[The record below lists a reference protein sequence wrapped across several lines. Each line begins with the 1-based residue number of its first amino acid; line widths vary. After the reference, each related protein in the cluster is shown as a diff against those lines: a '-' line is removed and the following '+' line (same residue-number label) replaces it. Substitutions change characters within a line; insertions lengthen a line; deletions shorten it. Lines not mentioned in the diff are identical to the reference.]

1 MRRTRSR
8 DHLGALDFINVD
20 TARILGFS
28 VCSTGNSMKERKPPP
43 RALTIGSAMVDIIAI
58 IADRDVERMTLHNA
72 TLSFLLVEQ
81 GRKIEAESIS
91 NHVGGGGVN
100 VAVALRRL
108 GHLVDVLTKLG
119 RDVDADRVREHL
131 KSADIS
137 MRLVMT
143 SESLPTGS
151 AVIIS
156 SHDRDAAI
164 YTQRGAN
171 TALTPAEIE
180 AVDFRAYG
188 LVYISPLSDASADC
202 FSVAVSRASEA
213 GAFTVANPGIRQIT
227 ARSPDLL
234 NALGRLELL
243 VLNAMEA
250 ASLAPA
256 LMAFAGN
263 CPLPQRSCP
272 ADGDL
277 TGSLLK
283 DGLRLNDVRFPF
295 IWFLKTLESC
305 RLRRVAVTN
314 GRDGSYLYCGGEILH
329 CPVRQVAVKGTA
341 GAGDAFCATLAH
353 GLSGGLAASEAL
365 SQAAVNAASVVGFT
379 DTQSGLLDQ
388 VALSRETL
396 AADLRIS
403 QHRTEL

>member
-1 MRRTRSR
+1 MASMGGVWAQVLHYAAARSKAEACCVCRPMGYLMNERTSPSRS
-8 DHLGALDFINVD
+8 
-20 TARILGFS
+20 
-28 VCSTGNSMKERKPPP
+28 
-43 RALTIGSAMVDIIAI
+43 LTIGSAMVDIIAI

-91 NHVGGGGVN
+91 IHVGGGGVN

-108 GHLVDVLTKLG
+108 GHPVDALIKLG

-131 KSADIS
+131 KSADIGTD
-137 MRLVMT
+137 LVTT
-143 SESLPTGS
+143 SEELPTGS

-180 AVDFRAYG
+180 AVDFQLYT
-188 LVYISPLSDASADC
+188 LVYVSPLSDASADC
-202 FSVAVSRASEA
+202 FSVAVTRGSEA

-234 NALGRLELL
+234 NALGRLDLL
-243 VLNAMEA
+243 VINAKEA
-250 ASLAPA
+250 AALAPA

-263 CPLPQRSCP
+263 CPLPQRSFP
-272 ADGDL
+272 ADGDP

-283 DGLRLNDVRFPF
+283 DGLRLYDVRFPF
-295 IWFLKTLESC
+295 VWFLKTLEDC
-305 RLRRVAVTN
+305 GLRRVAVTN

-329 CPVRQVAVKGTA
+329 CPVRQVTVRGTA

-353 GLSGGLAASEAL
+353 GLSGGLAASQAL

-388 VALSRETL
+388 AALSSETRI
-396 AADLRIS
+396 ADLKIS
-403 QHRTEL
+403 QHRL